1 MSKKTELQADL
12 KRVGYQLNGAH
23 LTWQEREK
31 TFKTFA
37 RIMRE
42 LGYGIEAACQIGGK
56 HLQAY
61 AQHRTLHGVS
71 SRTLAKEM
79 SHLRAVLMHTGKEGL
94 ARNPAYSNRAL
105 GVGPG
110 SRVGTKQPLS
120 DAAIQ
125 TFQEYMVRLG
135 RPCIGG
141 LLELQR
147 ALGLREAEAIRAGQ
161 AETLARWERELQE
174 RGSVRVFEGTKG
186 GRFREV
192 QPANLDRAL
201 KAVQGALAMLKA
213 TGQPY
218 LLVRADGSVTTGLK
232 QALRIYSNVCSR
244 AGIQSHGARYAFA
257 AERMQAY
264 REQGYSEREARAA
277 TSLDLGHGDGRGR
290 YVASVYARN
299 GRS

>member
-12 KRVGYQLNGAH
+12 KRVGYQLSGAH
-23 LTWQEREK
+23 LTWQARAG
-31 TFKTFA
+31 TFKIFA
-37 RIMRE
+37 RTMRE
-42 LGYGIEAACQIGGK
+42 LGYGIETACQIGGK
-56 HLQAY
+56 YLQAY
-61 AQHRTLHGVS
+61 AQHRTMHGVS

-94 ARNPAYSNRAL
+94 ARNPAYSNQAL
-105 GVGPG
+105 GVGRG

-125 TFQEYMVRLG
+125 AFQEYMVRLG

-147 ALGLREAEAIRAGQ
+147 ELGLRESEAIRAGQ
-161 AETLARWERELQE
+161 QETLARWERELHE

-186 GRFREV
+186 GRSREV
-192 QPANLDRAL
+192 HPANVGRAL
-201 KAVQGALAMLKA
+201 KAVQRAQAILEA

-232 QALRIYSNVCSR
+232 QALKIYSNVCSR
-244 AGIQSHGARYAFA
+244 AGIQSRGARYAFA
-257 AERMQAY
+257 RERMQAY
-264 REQGYSEREARAA
+264 RDQGYSEREARAA

-290 YVASVYARN
+290 YIATVYVRN
-299 GRS
+299 A